1 MIFSSR
7 ITFKRE
13 VWLIMQHKIAE
24 DIQEL
29 IVRYRPIIAFR
40 VRKALGAQ
48 NTDCEDLVSE
58 ILSQVLE
65 KIQTGEFRGES
76 SLGTFVYTITSRR
89 IIDYI
94 REKTRV
100 MKYVPE
106 PSPFPDP
113 QETLEIAEMSD
124 RVKKALS
131 RLKPKYREVL
141 YLYYYQE
148 LNRDEVAE
156 RLGVSTRKVSEL
168 VNYALKLIRKEL
180 KK

>member
-1 MIFSSR
+1 MR
-7 ITFKRE
+7 PK
-13 VWLIMQHKIAE
+13 VDE

-29 IVRYRPIIAFR
+29 MVRYRPIIAFR

-65 KIQTGEFRGES
+65 KLQTGEFRGES

-89 IIDYI
+89 IVDYI
-94 REKTRV
+94 REKTKV
-100 MKYVPE
+100 MKYAPE
-106 PSPFPDP
+106 PAPFPDP
-113 QETLEIAEMSD
+113 QETLEVAEMSEK
-124 RVKKALS
+124 VKKALS

-148 LNRDEVAE
+148 LSREEVAQ
-156 RLGVSTRKVSEL
+156 RLKVSTRKVSEL

-180 KK
+180 KP

>member
-1 MIFSSR
+1 MRQR
-7 ITFKRE
+7 ID
-13 VWLIMQHKIAE
+13 E

-29 IVRYRPIIAFR
+29 MVRYRPIISFR

-65 KIQTGEFRGES
+65 KLQSGEFRGES

-89 IIDYI
+89 IVDYI
-94 REKTRV
+94 REKTKV
-100 MKYVPE
+100 MKYAPE
-106 PSPFPDP
+106 PAPFPDP
-113 QETLEIAEMSD
+113 QETLEVAEMSEK
-124 RVKKALS
+124 VKRALS

-148 LNRDEVAE
+148 LSREEVAE
-156 RLGVSTRKVSEL
+156 RLKVSTRKVSEL

-180 KK
+180 KP

>member
-1 MIFSSR
+1 MH
-7 ITFKRE
+7 
-13 VWLIMQHKIAE
+13 QKIDE

-65 KIQTGEFRGES
+65 KIKTGEFRGES

-89 IIDYI
+89 IVDYI
-94 REKTRV
+94 REKTKV
-100 MKYVPE
+100 MKYAPE

-148 LNRDEVAE
+148 LSRDEVAD
-156 RLGVSTRKVSEL
+156 RLKVSPTRVSEL

-180 KK
+180 KT

>member
-1 MIFSSR
+1 MTR
-7 ITFKRE
+7 KME
-13 VWLIMQHKIAE
+13 E
-24 DIQEL
+24 DLQEL
-29 IVRYRPIIAFR
+29 IVRYRPIITFR

-58 ILSQVLE
+58 ILSQVVE

-100 MKYVPE
+100 MKYAPE
-106 PSPFPDP
+106 PEPYPDP
-113 QETLEIAEMSD
+113 RETLEVVEMSEK
-124 RVKKALS
+124 VKKALS

-148 LNRDEVAE
+148 LNREEVAA
-156 RLGVSTRKVSEL
+156 RLGVSPRKVSEL

-180 KK
+180 KR

>member
-1 MIFSSR
+1 MR
-7 ITFKRE
+7 PR
-13 VWLIMQHKIAE
+13 VDE

-29 IVRYRPIIAFR
+29 IVRYRPIITFR

-65 KIQTGEFRGES
+65 KLQTGEFRGES

-89 IIDYI
+89 IVDYI
-94 REKTRV
+94 REKTKV
-100 MKYVPE
+100 MKYAPE
-106 PSPFPDP
+106 PAPFPDP
-113 QETLEIAEMSD
+113 QETLEVAEMSEK
-124 RVKKALS
+124 VKRALS

-148 LNRDEVAE
+148 LSREEVAA
-156 RLGVSTRKVSEL
+156 RLKVSTRKVSEL

-180 KK
+180 KP

>member
-1 MIFSSR
+1 MTR
-7 ITFKRE
+7 KME
-13 VWLIMQHKIAE
+13 E
-24 DIQEL
+24 DLQEL
-29 IVRYRPIIAFR
+29 IVRYRPIITFR

-58 ILSQVLE
+58 ILSQVVE

-100 MKYVPE
+100 MKYAPE
-106 PSPFPDP
+106 PDPYPDP
-113 QETLEIAEMSD
+113 QETLEVVEMSEK
-124 RVKKALS
+124 VKKALS

-148 LNRDEVAE
+148 FSREEVAA
-156 RLGVSTRKVSEL
+156 RLGVSPRKVSEL

-180 KK
+180 KT

>member
-1 MIFSSR
+1 MTR
-7 ITFKRE
+7 RME
-13 VWLIMQHKIAE
+13 E
-24 DIQEL
+24 DLQEL
-29 IVRYRPIIAFR
+29 IVRYRPIITFR

-58 ILSQVLE
+58 ILSQVVE

-100 MKYVPE
+100 MKYAPE
-106 PSPFPDP
+106 PEPYPDP
-113 QETLEIAEMSD
+113 QETLEVVEMSEK
-124 RVKKALS
+124 VKKALS

-148 LNRDEVAE
+148 LNREEVAA
-156 RLGVSTRKVSEL
+156 RLGVSPRKVSEL

-180 KK
+180 KT

>member
-1 MIFSSR
+1 MR
-7 ITFKRE
+7 PR
-13 VWLIMQHKIAE
+13 VDE

-29 IVRYRPIIAFR
+29 MVRYRPIIAFR

-65 KIQTGEFRGES
+65 KLQTGEFRGES

-89 IIDYI
+89 IVDYI
-94 REKTRV
+94 REKTKV
-100 MKYVPE
+100 MKYAPE
-106 PSPFPDP
+106 PAPFPDP
-113 QETLEIAEMSD
+113 QETLEVAEMSEK
-124 RVKKALS
+124 VKRALT

-148 LNRDEVAE
+148 LSREEVAE
-156 RLGVSTRKVSEL
+156 RLKVSTRKVSEL

-180 KK
+180 KP

>member
-1 MIFSSR
+1 
-7 ITFKRE
+7 
-13 VWLIMQHKIAE
+13 MQNKLDQ

-29 IVRYRPIIAFR
+29 MVRYRPIVAFR

-65 KIQTGEFRGES
+65 KLQTGEFRGEC

-89 IIDYI
+89 IVDYI
-94 REKTRV
+94 REKTKV
-100 MKYVPE
+100 MKYAPE
-106 PSPFPDP
+106 PEPFPAP
-113 QETLEIAEMSD
+113 QETLEVTEMSEK
-124 RVKKALS
+124 VKKALS
-131 RLKPKYREVL
+131 RLKPKYREVI

-148 LNRDEVAE
+148 YSREEVAD
-156 RLGVSTRKVSEL
+156 RLKVSTRKVSEL

-180 KK
+180 KS

>member
-1 MIFSSR
+1 MHQR
-7 ITFKRE
+7 ID
-13 VWLIMQHKIAE
+13 E

-29 IVRYRPIIAFR
+29 IVRYQPIVAFR

-65 KIQTGEFRGES
+65 KIRTGEFRGES

-89 IIDYI
+89 IVDYI
-94 REKTRV
+94 REKTKV
-100 MKYVPE
+100 MKYAPE
-106 PSPFPDP
+106 PSPYPDP

-131 RLKPKYREVL
+131 RLKPKYQEVL

-148 LNRDEVAE
+148 LSRDEVAD

-180 KK
+180 KT

>member
-1 MIFSSR
+1 MR
-7 ITFKRE
+7 PR
-13 VWLIMQHKIAE
+13 VDE

-29 IVRYRPIIAFR
+29 MVRYRPIIAFR

-65 KIQTGEFRGES
+65 KLQLGEFRGES

-89 IIDYI
+89 IVDYI
-94 REKTRV
+94 REKTKV
-100 MKYVPE
+100 MKYAPE
-106 PSPFPDP
+106 PAPFPDP
-113 QETLEIAEMSD
+113 QETLEVAEMSD
-124 RVKKALS
+124 KVKKALS

-148 LNRDEVAE
+148 LSREEVAE
-156 RLGVSTRKVSEL
+156 RLKVSTRKVSEL

-180 KK
+180 KP

>member
-1 MIFSSR
+1 MR
-7 ITFKRE
+7 PR
-13 VWLIMQHKIAE
+13 VDE

-29 IVRYRPIIAFR
+29 MVRYRPIIAFR

-65 KIQTGEFRGES
+65 KLQSGEFRGES

-89 IIDYI
+89 IVDYI
-94 REKTRV
+94 REKTKV
-100 MKYVPE
+100 MKYAPE
-106 PSPFPDP
+106 PAPFPDP
-113 QETLEIAEMSD
+113 QETLEVAEMSEK
-124 RVKKALS
+124 VKKALS

-148 LNRDEVAE
+148 LSREEVAE
-156 RLGVSTRKVSEL
+156 RLKVSTRKVSEL

-180 KK
+180 KP

>member
-1 MIFSSR
+1 MR
-7 ITFKRE
+7 PR
-13 VWLIMQHKIAE
+13 VDE

-29 IVRYRPIIAFR
+29 IVRYRPIISFR

-65 KIQTGEFRGES
+65 KLQSGEFRGES

-89 IIDYI
+89 IVDYI
-94 REKTRV
+94 REKTKV
-100 MKYVPE
+100 MKYAPE
-106 PSPFPDP
+106 PAPFPDP
-113 QETLEIAEMSD
+113 QETVEAAEMSEK
-124 RVKKALS
+124 VKRALA

-141 YLYYYQE
+141 YLYYFQE
-148 LNRDEVAE
+148 LSREEVAE
-156 RLGVSTRKVSEL
+156 RLKVSTRKVSEL

-180 KK
+180 KP

>member
-1 MIFSSR
+1 MR
-7 ITFKRE
+7 PR
-13 VWLIMQHKIAE
+13 VDE

-29 IVRYRPIIAFR
+29 MVRYRPIIAFR

-65 KIQTGEFRGES
+65 KLQTGEFRGES

-89 IIDYI
+89 IVDYI
-94 REKTRV
+94 REKTKV
-100 MKYVPE
+100 MKYAPE
-106 PSPFPDP
+106 PAPFPDP
-113 QETLEIAEMSD
+113 QETLEVAEMSEK
-124 RVKKALS
+124 VKRALS

-148 LNRDEVAE
+148 LSREEVAQ
-156 RLGVSTRKVSEL
+156 RLKVSTRKVSEL

-180 KK
+180 KP

>member
-1 MIFSSR
+1 MR
-7 ITFKRE
+7 PR
-13 VWLIMQHKIAE
+13 VDE

-29 IVRYRPIIAFR
+29 MVRYRPIIAFR

-65 KIQTGEFRGES
+65 KLQSGEFRGES

-89 IIDYI
+89 IVDYI
-94 REKTRV
+94 REKTKV
-100 MKYVPE
+100 MKYAPE
-106 PSPFPDP
+106 PAPFPDP
-113 QETLEIAEMSD
+113 QETLEVAEMSE

-148 LNRDEVAE
+148 LSREEVAE
-156 RLGVSTRKVSEL
+156 RLKVSTRKVSEL

-180 KK
+180 KP